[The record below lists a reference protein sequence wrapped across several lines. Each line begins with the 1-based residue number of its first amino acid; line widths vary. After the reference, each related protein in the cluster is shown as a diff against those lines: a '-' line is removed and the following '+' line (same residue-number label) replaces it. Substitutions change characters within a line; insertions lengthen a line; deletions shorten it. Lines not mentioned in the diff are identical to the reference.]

1 VSRRTVVF
9 LAVALAGACLD
20 LATKAWIFAHYP
32 RGLTTVIVP
41 RLLSFQLTTNA
52 GIAWGLFPSR
62 AWGFVSIAALPVIAL
77 AFLRRK
83 GASRAE
89 LACGSLIL
97 AGAAGN
103 AWDRVVLASVR
114 DFAVLPWWPWMP
126 NFNLADAMLS
136 CSVVVLFLIWTL
148 HDRKPVGDARPAPA
162 REPHDG
168 GVGDVGRDHGPGP
181 GRP

>member
-1 VSRRTVVF
+1 VKRRTAVF
-9 LAVALAGACLD
+9 LAAALAGACLD
-20 LATKAWIFAHYP
+20 LGTKAWVFAHYSH
-32 RGLTTVIVP
+32 GGTSVILP

-62 AWGFVSIAALPVIAL
+62 AWGFVSLIALPVIAA

-83 GASRAE
+83 DAGRAE
-89 LACGSLIL
+89 LACGALIL

-103 AWDRVVLASVR
+103 AWDRIFLKSVR
-114 DFAVLPWWPWMP
+114 DFIVLPWWRWMP

-136 CSVVVLFLIWTL
+136 CSVTVLLLIWIL
-148 HDRKPVGDARPAPA
+148 HDRRPVGDPRPAPA

-168 GVGDVGRDHGPGP
+168 GIGDVGRDHGP
-181 GRP
+181 RP